1 MDSTCITRSYLET
14 LSTQELLSLADEYG
28 IDIPEDLNRR
38 FIIGELL
45 EAAEEMNDYQPETMQ
60 ETGEVP
66 ALMEL
71 PATYN
76 ETAITAILRNPVWC
90 YVYWDIRDADREA
103 ISHSPDFAALKLK
116 ISFFS
121 DADAVKPSE
130 SFEVS
135 VNLTDK
141 DQYVFIPNSEN
152 FFRIDLCSEYRNQ
165 PAKLLA
171 SSRVLT
177 IPKGCAELEM
187 GPAAMEA
194 EVSDIM
200 KLSGFP
206 ELIRSHYTNYR
217 QSFS

>member
-1 MDSTCITRSYLET
+1 MDFTCITRSYLET
-14 LSTQELLSLADEYG
+14 LSTQELIALADEYG

-45 EAAEEMNDYQPETMQ
+45 EAAEEMADSQPETMQ

-66 ALMEL
+66 DQEEL
-71 PATYN
+71 PSTYN
-76 ETAITAILRNPVWC
+76 ETAITAVLRNPVWC
-90 YVYWDIRDADREA
+90 YAYWDIRDADREL
-103 ISHSPDFAALKLK
+103 ITHSSAFTALKLK
-116 ISFFS
+116 VSFFS
-121 DADAVKPSE
+121 DPAEAKPVE

-135 VNLTDK
+135 VSLTDR
-141 DQYVFIPNSEN
+141 DQYVFIPNSEKY
-152 FFRIDLCSEYRNQ
+152 FRIDLCAEYKNQ

-171 SSRVLT
+171 SSRMLT

-187 GPAAMEA
+187 GPAAME
-194 EVSDIM
+194 EEQDPIL

-206 ELIRSHYTNYR
+206 ELIRSHYANYR

>member
-1 MDSTCITRSYLET
+1 MDSTSITRSYLET
-14 LSTQELLSLADEYG
+14 LSNQELISLADEYG

-45 EAAEEMNDYQPETMQ
+45 EAAEEVNELKPETMQ
-60 ETGEVP
+60 EAGEVP
-66 ALMEL
+66 DQSEL

-76 ETAITAILRNPVWC
+76 ETAITALLRNPVWC
-90 YVYWDIRDADREA
+90 YVYWDIREADREMLA
-103 ISHSPDFAALKLK
+103 HSSAFASLKLK
-116 ISFFS
+116 VSFFS
-121 DADAVKPSE
+121 EADAAKPSE
-130 SFEVS
+130 SFEVTVS
-135 VNLTDK
+135 LSDR
-141 DQYVFIPNSEN
+141 DQYVFIPNSERY
-152 FFRIDLCSEYRNQ
+152 FRIDLCAEYRNQ

-177 IPKGCAELEM
+177 VQKGCAELEM
-187 GPAAMEA
+187 GPAAMET
-194 EVSDIM
+194 EVSPVM

>member
-38 FIIGELL
+38 FVIGELL
-45 EAAEEMNDYQPETMQ
+45 EAAEEMNDHQPETMQ
-60 ETGEVP
+60 EAGELP
-66 ALMEL
+66 DQTEL

-76 ETAITAILRNPVWC
+76 ETTITAVLRNPVWC
-90 YVYWDIRDADREA
+90 YVYWDIREADRESL
-103 ISHSPDFAALKLK
+103 SHSTSFASLKLK
-116 ISFFS
+116 ISFFPE
-121 DADAVKPSE
+121 ADAVKATE

-135 VNLTDK
+135 VSLTDK

-152 FFRIDLCSEYRNQ
+152 YFRIDLVAEYKNQ

-187 GPAAMEA
+187 GTAAMEA
-194 EVSDIM
+194 EVPPVL